1 MNNLGREAM
10 RHVEALA
17 LAGALALMWPAAAQS
32 EQPLSIAQQG
42 YFFVGGKYSTVGDRN
57 VMSGQAYVEFQ
68 VPRRKTQPYPL
79 VIIPGAAQTA
89 TNFNGTPDGREGWT
103 QYFLRKGYAVYI
115 VEQPGRGRSG
125 YQADVNGPQAYPNVK
140 NVQDRFTAP
149 EKAMLW
155 PQAKLHTQWPGTGV
169 AGDPVFDQ
177 FFSSQ
182 VPFVQKPDVTQA
194 ANRDAG
200 IALLDKIGPA
210 IVMTHSQ
217 SGPYG
222 WAMLDARPNL
232 VKALVQVEPTF
243 PPVYDTDFTG
253 APDYFRDGA
262 MARPWGLA
270 AIPLTYEPAASDA
283 AQLSF
288 VRQDKSDAPDLV
300 RCWLQKDPARQLPTL
315 QKAPILVVHGEASF
329 HAPYEHCTI
338 KYLEQAGVHPTWLDL
353 GKAGVH
359 GNGHMIM
366 LEKNSDQV
374 AGLIA
379 KWLAKTPSS
388 KPAWT
393 AAKSAAAR

>member
-1 MNNLGREAM
+1 M

-182 VPFVQKPDVTQA
+182 VPFVQKPDADPGGESRCRYRA
-194 ANRDAG
+194 ARQDRAGDRDDAFAVRPLRLG
-200 IALLDKIGPA
+200 
-210 IVMTHSQ
+210 
-217 SGPYG
+217 
-222 WAMLDARPNL
+222 DARC
-232 VKALVQVEPTF
+232 AAEPGE
-243 PPVYDTDFTG
+243 G
-253 APDYFRDGA
+253 AGA
-262 MARPWGLA
+262 GRADVP
-270 AIPLTYEPAASDA
+270 
-283 AQLSF
+283 
-288 VRQDKSDAPDLV
+288 
-300 RCWLQKDPARQLPTL
+300 
-315 QKAPILVVHGEASF
+315 
-329 HAPYEHCTI
+329 
-338 KYLEQAGVHPTWLDL
+338 AGV
-353 GKAGVH
+353 
-359 GNGHMIM
+359 
-366 LEKNSDQV
+366 
-374 AGLIA
+374 
-379 KWLAKTPSS
+379 
-388 KPAWT
+388 
-393 AAKSAAAR
+393 